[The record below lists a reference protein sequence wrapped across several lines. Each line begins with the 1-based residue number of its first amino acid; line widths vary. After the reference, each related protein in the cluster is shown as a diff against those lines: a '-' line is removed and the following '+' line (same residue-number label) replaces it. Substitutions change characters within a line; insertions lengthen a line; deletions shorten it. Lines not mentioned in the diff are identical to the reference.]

1 MTGSIEQSL
10 ASLGIKMPSVA
21 PAVANYVPFTRRGAL
36 ITISGQLPRTDDGL
50 ITGTLGNGTSIDR
63 GVAAAQQCAVAILAI
78 LNEAIE
84 GDLGRLDGCV
94 QLSGFVQSAPGFTEH
109 STVINGASDLI
120 ATVLGERGRHAR
132 AAVGVSSLPF
142 GVAVEVS
149 AQFMLRA

>member
-1 MTGSIEQSL
+1 VTGSIEQRL
-10 ASLGIKMPSVA
+10 AERGIKMPSVA
-21 PAVANYVPFTRRGAL
+21 PAAANYLPFTRRGAL

-63 GVAAAQQCAVAILAI
+63 GVAAAQQCAVAILAV

-84 GDLGRLDGCV
+84 GDLDRLEGCV
-94 QLSGFVQSAPGFTEH
+94 QLCGFVQSAPGFTEH

-120 ATVLGERGRHAR
+120 ATVLAESGRHAR

>member
-1 MTGSIEQSL
+1 VTSSIEQRL
-10 ASLGIKMPSVA
+10 AEQGIKMPSVA
-21 PAVANYVPFTRRGAL
+21 PAVANYVPFTRRGTL

-84 GDLGRLDGCV
+84 GDLDRLDGCV

>member
-1 MTGSIEQSL
+1 VTGSIEQRL
-10 ASLGIKMPSVA
+10 AEKGIKMPSVA
-21 PAVANYVPFTRRGAL
+21 PAAGSYLPFTRRGAL

-50 ITGTLGNGTSIDR
+50 IAGTLGNGTSIDR
-63 GVAAAQQCAVAILAI
+63 GVAAAQQCAVAILAV

-84 GDLGRLDGCV
+84 GDLDRLEGCV
-94 QLSGFVQSAPGFTEH
+94 QLCGFVQSAPGFTEH

-120 ATVLGERGRHAR
+120 ATVLGESGRHAR